1 MVAAVDVC
9 ATGVSAAGASFWVP
23 EFLLRRNRI
32 IRPLHRG
39 IFPSAI
45 TAPEKPY
52 LRYFLKHFNFMEET
66 IMTMHST
73 VLIALV
79 LLIGATVAS
88 TAQEGPNQTFTCTA
102 KTFNECLME
111 APCSAWKRS
120 GPKAYK
126 LVTKIIFRGNPVE
139 GETISG
145 GTIGDV
151 LETKCG
157 KK

>member
-1 MVAAVDVC
+1 LVAGQEAVGIV
-9 ATGVSAAGASFWVP
+9 AGAAPDVDTFSGWTKGY
-23 EFLLRRNRI
+23 
-32 IRPLHRG
+32 RG
-39 IFPSAI
+39 IFPRTI

-52 LRYFLKHFNFMEET
+52 IRYFLKHSTLWET
-66 IMTMHST
+66 IMTKHST

-79 LLIGATVAS
+79 LLIGATVPSFAE
-88 TAQEGPNQTFTCTA
+88 EGPNQTFTCTA

-126 LVTKIIFRGNPVE
+126 LDTKIIFRGNPVK

>member
-1 MVAAVDVC
+1 MA
-9 ATGVSAAGASFWVP
+9 
-23 EFLLRRNRI
+23 L
-32 IRPLHRG
+32 
-39 IFPSAI
+39 
-45 TAPEKPY
+45 
-52 LRYFLKHFNFMEET
+52 
-66 IMTMHST
+66 HST

-79 LLIGATVAS
+79 LLFGATVPCFA
-88 TAQEGPNQTFTCTA
+88 EEVPKQTFTCAA

-120 GPKAYK
+120 GPKGYQ
-126 LVTKIIFRGNPVE
+126 LNTKIIFRGNAVE

-145 GTIGDV
+145 GTMGEM

>member
-1 MVAAVDVC
+1 MLQPLQPRKSRTFVISEPLNFIGDRYAPAFFRIDYVDIVDRNYRLQPRR
-9 ATGVSAAGASFWVP
+9 GGAQ
-23 EFLLRRNRI
+23 L
-32 IRPLHRG
+32 
-39 IFPSAI
+39 A
-45 TAPEKPY
+45 
-52 LRYFLKHFNFMEET
+52 EEVR
-66 IMTMHST
+66 S
-73 VLIALV
+73 L
-79 LLIGATVAS
+79 
-88 TAQEGPNQTFTCTA
+88 TFTCTA

-120 GPKAYK
+120 GPKEYK
-126 LVTKIIFRGNPVE
+126 LDTKIIFRGNPLE